1 MLYLT
6 EAVITQPL
14 LHEIDADVR
23 SGVNRARGPGAAARP
38 TRRVSWT
45 CAQVTAGV
53 VSAPLVI
60 RTRYGYIGAVVA
72 SPSIA
77 CTGGAMSYARQM
89 LDTYP
94 RTLNADAGMLAA
106 AIDALS
112 DCAQACNADNAADLG
127 EPDVTEMVRCIRLCL
142 DCVDVCT
149 ATAWVISRQAEYDA
163 SLTRPLLE
171 ACVAICKSCG
181 DECERHAHMPHCRV
195 CAQAC
200 RRCEQACRELLDAL
214 R

>member
-1 MLYLT
+1 
-6 EAVITQPL
+6 
-14 LHEIDADVR
+14 
-23 SGVNRARGPGAAARP
+23 
-38 TRRVSWT
+38 
-45 CAQVTAGV
+45 
-53 VSAPLVI
+53 
-60 RTRYGYIGAVVA
+60 
-72 SPSIA
+72 
-77 CTGGAMSYARQM
+77 MSYARQM

-94 RTLNADAGMLAA
+94 RAFNVDADLLAA

-112 DCAQACNADNAADLG
+112 DCGQACNADNAADLS

-149 ATAWVISRQAEYDA
+149 AAMGVLSRQAEYDA

-171 ACVAICKSCG
+171 SCVAICKSCG

-200 RRCEQACRELLDAL
+200 RRCEQACRDLLAAL
-214 R
+214 T